1 MLLIQTLQEFSNEHT
16 LLDFYHLVL
25 EKTEYVQKL
34 KAEESTEADAR
45 IQNLEELSNAMTQF
59 MKERDDATLLSFLE
73 EMALVSDIDSLD
85 ENQESV
91 TLMTLHVSKGLEY
104 PYVFVVG
111 LEENLFPSNRNDDGD
126 ENERSLEE
134 ERRLCYVGMT
144 RARKKLY
151 LTYARSRKVWG
162 QEQFNA
168 PSRFL
173 NEIPQTSVQFST
185 ALEAPRLMGRLSCET
200 GRSNWGDSSF
210 AARQRGSASDF
221 DSQDFPDYES
231 DTGGSGS
238 DLAKGAK
245 VRHPTFGVG
254 TVYQTE
260 GNGEQQKVSVLFSDQ
275 TIKKFVAK
283 YARLERL

>member
-1 MLLIQTLQEFSNEHT
+1 MAQDHT
-16 LLDFYHLVL
+16 LLDFYQLVL

-34 KAEESTEADAR
+34 KAEESTEAEAR
-45 IQNLEELSNAMTQF
+45 IENLEELSNAMTQF
-59 MKERDDATLLSFLE
+59 MKERTDASLQSFLE

-85 ENQESV
+85 EEQASV
-91 TLMTLHVSKGLEY
+91 TMMTLHVSKGLEY
-104 PYVFVVG
+104 PYVFIVG
-111 LEENLFPSNRNDDGD
+111 LEENLFPSGRSED
-126 ENERSLEE
+126 EESERSMEE

-144 RARKKLY
+144 RARQKLH

-162 QEQFNA
+162 QEQFNP

-173 NEIPQTSVQFST
+173 NEIPQPFVQFST
-185 ALEAPRLMGRLSCET
+185 AIEAPRFVSQAAARL
-200 GRSNWGDSSF
+200 GAGGGGASNWGDTSF
-210 AARQRGSASDF
+210 EARRRGSSTDF
-221 DSQDFPDYES
+221 DSQDFPDYEM
-231 DTGGSGS
+231 DGAPGNEY
-238 DLAKGAK
+238 AKGSK

-260 GNGEQQKVSVLFSDQ
+260 GSGEQQKVSVLFTDQ